1 MTPTQMTPIEKLV
14 LKYRLL
20 GLTTEIGTVCGHK
33 ACLINVSDDDKI
45 LYIPDE
51 VVGLNTVINDDG
63 VYLYKSSATGRMLT
77 TTTYFT
83 RNLMEIRIKN
93 LKIIG
98 GAGLRSADYML
109 YNCRVENIDLT
120 EFDTSHLISMNHI
133 FAYISYDTQR
143 SHGTQRSPGTTIK
156 FGNFD
161 TSKVINMNNAFEYMR
176 YNGELDLS
184 FFKTHRVRKM
194 EGMFKGF
201 DGELNLSNFDTINV
215 KCMDEMFGNAKILN
229 VDLSSFDTKNV
240 ESMHGMF
247 ASSRCRNINLSSFK
261 TPKTKWFINMF
272 NHAEDVELLDMTKML
287 IPPEVANNAL
297 ATKDMFKN
305 SRIKELRTTDSFIYS
320 KYLDGSTLKVNR

>member
-1 MTPTQMTPIEKLV
+1 MTPIEKLV
-14 LKYRLL
+14 VKYRLL
-20 GLTTEIGTVCGHK
+20 GLTTEIDTVCGHK

-83 RNLMEIRIKN
+83 RNLMETRIKN

-120 EFDTSHLISMNHI
+120 EFDTSHLISMDHT
-133 FAYISYDTQR
+133 FASMSYSVQN
-143 SHGTQRSPGTTIK
+143 SPGTTIK

-161 TSKVINMNNAFEYMR
+161 TSKVINMTSTFEYIR

-184 FFKTHRVRKM
+184 FFKTHTVRTM
-194 EGMFKGF
+194 RQMFKGF
-201 DGELNLSNFDTINV
+201 DGELNLGNFDTSNV
-215 KCMDEMFGNAKILN
+215 KWMDGMFSNAKILN
-229 VDLSSFDTKNV
+229 VDLSNFDTKNV
-240 ESMHGMF
+240 ASMESMF

-272 NHAEDVELLDMTKML
+272 NHAEDVDLLDMTKML
-287 IPPEVANNAL
+287 IPPDVANNAL

>member
-1 MTPTQMTPIEKLV
+1 MTPIEKLV

-20 GLTTEIGTVCGHK
+20 GLTSEINTVCGHK

-63 VYLYKSSATGRMLT
+63 VYLYKASGSMLT

-83 RNLMEIRIKN
+83 RNLMETRIKN

-120 EFDTSHLISMNHI
+120 EFDTSHLVSMNHI
-133 FAYISYDTQR
+133 FAYISY
-143 SHGTQRSPGTTIK
+143 GTQSSPGTTIK
-156 FGNFD
+156 FGDFD
-161 TSKVINMNNAFEYMR
+161 TSKVINMHNAFEYMR

-201 DGELNLSNFDTINV
+201 DGELNLSNFDTSNV
-215 KCMDEMFGNAKILN
+215 KCMDEMFNSAKILN
-229 VDLSSFDTKNV
+229 VDLSSFNTKNV

-261 TPKTKWFINMF
+261 TPRTKWFINMF

-287 IPPEVANNAL
+287 ISPDVANNAL